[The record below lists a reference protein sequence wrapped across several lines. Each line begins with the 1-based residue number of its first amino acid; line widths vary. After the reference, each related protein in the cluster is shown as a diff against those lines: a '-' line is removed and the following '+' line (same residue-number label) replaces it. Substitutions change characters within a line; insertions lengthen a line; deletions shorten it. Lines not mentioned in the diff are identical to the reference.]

1 MGLLHKYMDYLI
13 FIFKTVLSEL
23 IRNKG
28 RTILT
33 SLGILIGVASVVL
46 LTAFGLGLRVYI
58 EQQFEELGKNV
69 LRVFPGQVISG
80 GSFRGGGGGV
90 TSVRFTEKDVIGISQ
105 LKTVDKVTP
114 VFTKSIN
121 INYEGKEE
129 LYDLFSISEAGFSI
143 LNTKTAS
150 GRLFT
155 AQDNNKRSKV
165 VVIGYQIA
173 EDLFRTPKRA
183 IGKKIKIDNQQFTI
197 IGVAEE
203 RGGSGFGG
211 PNFDAYV
218 YMPYKTAYIF
228 NKDKEFS
235 NIQAMA
241 ISEEALP
248 RAEND
253 IERYLLKEYSEDDFS
268 IIRQEELISAISQI
282 FAAINSLL
290 VAIATI
296 SLVVGGIGIMN
307 IMYVTVTE
315 KIKEIGIKRAL
326 GARRTDILAQFLL
339 SAIMLSIFG
348 GLMGLVL
355 SYIVIYFVAPF
366 FPAYIDFYVVL
377 IALGVSTIIG
387 VIFGVFPAKKASDLS
402 PMEAI
407 RYE

>member
-1 MGLLHKYMDYLI
+1 
-13 FIFKTVLSEL
+13 V
-23 IRNKG
+23 
-28 RTILT
+28 
-33 SLGILIGVASVVL
+33 
-46 LTAFGLGLRVYI
+46 

-80 GSFRGGGGGV
+80 GSFRGGGGGGAF
-90 TSVRFTEKDVIGISQ
+90 SVRFTEKDVIGISQ
-105 LKTVDKVTP
+105 LRSVDKVTP
-114 VFTKSIN
+114 VYTKSIN
-121 INYEGKEE
+121 INFGGKEE

-143 LNTKTAS
+143 LNTKTVA

-155 AQDNNKRSKV
+155 AQDNNKRAKV
-165 VVIGYQIA
+165 VVIGFEIA
-173 EDLFRTPKRA
+173 EEFFRTPKRA
-183 IGKKIKIDNQQFTI
+183 IGKKIKIDNQQFTV

-228 NKDKEFS
+228 NKDKVFS
-235 NIQAMA
+235 NIQVMA
-241 ISEEALP
+241 ISEKALSL
-248 RAEND
+248 AENE
-253 IERYLLKEYSEDDFS
+253 IERFLLRDYSDDDFS
-268 IIRQEELISAISQI
+268 IIRQEDLISAISQI
-282 FAAINSLL
+282 FSAVNSLL

-326 GARRTDILAQFLL
+326 GARKNDILSQFLL
-339 SAIMLSIFG
+339 SAIMLSLFG
-348 GLMGLVL
+348 GLMGLIL
-355 SYIVIYFVAPF
+355 SYIVVYFVQPF
-366 FPAYIDFYVVL
+366 FPAYIDLFVVL
-377 IALGVSTIIG
+377 IALGVSTLIG
-387 VIFGVFPAKKASDLS
+387 VIFGVFPAKKAADLS